1 VKEISM
7 EATSEREALEIEEL
21 EAEKKRLE
29 DEEIKKKKKAR
40 LAARK
45 DI

>member
-1 VKEISM
+1 
-7 EATSEREALEIEEL
+7 LEIEEL

-29 DEEIKKKKKAR
+29 DEEIKKRKKAR